1 MITQATRFLRAA
13 EHALELRL
21 RPGAEAPL
29 RRAADEA
36 CRARL
41 ADLAEAEATTVL
53 RFAPAG
59 VRLGE
64 LPLAEFERWPWGAR
78 LAARGIERLELSG
91 GPSLGAVAAFLDHA
105 AGLVPGATA
114 PPRLGGG
121 GLRWGPELEAAPAGY
136 PLAEE
141 LGVMR
146 GVFRR
151 AQNGERLSIGDVH
164 AVGSSLGA
172 LVGGDEDP
180 GLPLLL
186 VPERE
191 DYLPAHALNTALLAL
206 AVAEPLG
213 LGPEERHETAIAAL
227 LHDIGMAR
235 LPAET
240 LVASPFTDQDRA
252 RVRVHPMEGARLL
265 LSHGEQLESAA
276 VVAYE
281 HHLRM
286 DGGGYPRLS
295 YPREPHALTRVIAVC
310 GAFDALLAHR
320 PDRASLEPALAL
332 RELERNAVTQFDGRV
347 VGAFAEVMLQSARRG
362 RLALTIR

>member
-1 MITQATRFLRAA
+1 MPTVHDLLTYIFDDEGGRLRSQLETWSMASRRFRDFAETYRDKIRKKLRHAQDEDSLKDLVSHYVQEKMKGLTPQQIARFLPPKAVTLDEITLNVNWKARRWQYKA
-13 EHALELRL
+13 E
-21 RPGAEAPL
+21 
-29 RRAADEA
+29 
-36 CRARL
+36 
-41 ADLAEAEATTVL
+41 
-53 RFAPAG
+53 
-59 VRLGE
+59 
-64 LPLAEFERWPWGAR
+64 
-78 LAARGIERLELSG
+78 II
-91 GPSLGAVAAFLDHA
+91 SLV
-105 AGLVPGATA
+105 
-114 PPRLGGG
+114 
-121 GLRWGPELEAAPAGY
+121 
-136 PLAEE
+136 
-141 LGVMR
+141 
-146 GVFRR
+146 
-151 AQNGERLSIGDVH
+151 
-164 AVGSSLGA
+164 
-172 LVGGDEDP
+172 
-180 GLPLLL
+180 
-186 VPERE
+186 
-191 DYLPAHALNTALLAL
+191 

-252 RVRVHPMEGARLL
+252 RVRVHPMEGARVL

-320 PDRASLEPALAL
+320 PDRAPLEPALAL

-362 RLALTIR
+362 RLALTLR